1 MKVQA
6 NEDDFYGKI
15 YVARKER
22 EAAKNASLDF
32 ADQAAAKLERFK
44 IGKDTDAYKAYSAG
58 LLPPAHIHSRA
69 KRYAVKLF
77 LAHYQHVAYWHEF
90 GAEPPKPYAIEHMGH
105 ADVIKPPNFDQFFPV
120 ERQKK

>member
-1 MKVQA
+1 MTFTARSTSAQGTGSREERQSRFCRPGRGEAGAVQ
-6 NEDDFYGKI
+6 DWQGYGR
-15 YVARKER
+15 VQSVLRRAP
-22 EAAKNASLDF
+22 
-32 ADQAAAKLERFK
+32 
-44 IGKDTDAYKAYSAG
+44 SAG
-58 LLPPAHIHSRA
+58 HIHSRA

-105 ADVIKPPNFDQFFPV
+105 ADVIKPPDFDQFFPV